1 MQGNENSENTQK
13 NINMICATDT
23 SIHIS
28 FSTDQNRHS
37 STITRSLNRPHK
49 QEFARRCHIC
59 LKVTLLT
66 VLYE

>member
-13 NINMICATDT
+13 NINIICA
-23 SIHIS
+23 
-28 FSTDQNRHS
+28 NRHS